1 MNHDPKE
8 HFSEAQIEVITFI
21 FHGEMNAMLLKT
33 VGAYVVTVILAVMA
47 IGAGWYRL
55 GHVEDNVATVM
66 KSLSEGPRFT
76 QDEGDALNA
85 KHDQDVAD
93 LQRQID
99 GTTARLER
107 MENKIDL
114 ILNRI

>member
-1 MNHDPKE
+1 
-8 HFSEAQIEVITFI
+8 
-21 FHGEMNAMLLKT
+21 
-33 VGAYVVTVILAVMA
+33 VVTVAVAVMA
-47 IGAGWYRL
+47 IGGGWYRL
-55 GHVEDNVATVM
+55 GHVEDTMAGVVKA
-66 KSLSEGPRFT
+66 LSEGPRFT
-76 QDEGDALNA
+76 QEEGDALLD
-85 KHDQDVAD
+85 KHNSDIAN